1 MKTPTRSRNTG
12 NTVMSRIIPGTL
24 DLRLLHFHS
33 LSEAEQ
39 AQALRRMA
47 AQGYSDHEIAVRTG
61 LHVQFVRRVLEA
73 KQHA

>member
-24 DLRLLHFHS
+24 NLRLLHFHS

-39 AQALRRMA
+39 AQALHRM
-47 AQGYSDHEIAVRTG
+47 GYSDHEIAVRTG
-61 LHVQFVRRVLEA
+61 LHVQFVRRVLED
-73 KQHA
+73 KHA